1 MEIFLQVNDFRLNRI
16 DLFCFFILATIEE
29 ETLSIVYDRI
39 CEIIDQEEKVDHA
52 WIPSKEKI

>member
-1 MEIFLQVNDFRLNRI
+1 LNRI